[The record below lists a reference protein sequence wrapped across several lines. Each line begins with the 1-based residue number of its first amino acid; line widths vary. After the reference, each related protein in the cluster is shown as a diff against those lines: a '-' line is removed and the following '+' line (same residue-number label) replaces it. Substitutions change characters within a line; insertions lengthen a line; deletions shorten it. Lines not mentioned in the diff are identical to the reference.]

1 MPNET
6 TYKRGA
12 RVWMI
17 NCMGVPNEA
26 AEVVR
31 QMPADYPL
39 KNHAEWWLLR
49 FADSPKSGGLYV
61 HQSQIAPQG
70 ANGGPLWEAV

>member
-26 AEVVR
+26 AEGDAIKRVWR
-31 QMPADYPL
+31 RYEEQT
-39 KNHAEWWLLR
+39 
-49 FADSPKSGGLYV
+49 
-61 HQSQIAPQG
+61 
-70 ANGGPLWEAV
+70 NG